1 MLISQ
6 KKATFKNSY
15 GYHRADVLG
24 AILSIFV
31 IWALLIWLIIEA
43 IDRLFNPSEIDG
55 VIMLITS
62 IIGLI
67 CNVAAFLILIWC
79 GVEEN
84 EHGEKENVIAS
95 VLSSYKA
102 KGVRGDDAPLLT
114 ASQRIKMSEHSKS
127 SSKNKLS
134 NKSSSGD

>member
-6 KKATFKNSY
+6 KKATFHNSY

-43 IDRLFNPSEIDG
+43 IDRVINPTEIDG
-55 VIMLITS
+55 VIMLVTS
-62 IIGLI
+62 IIGLL
-67 CNVAAFLILIWC
+67 CNLAAFFILIWC

-84 EHGEKENVIAS
+84 EHGEKENIIAS

-102 KGVRGDDAPLLT
+102 SGVRGNDAPLLT
-114 ASQRIKMSEHSKS
+114 GS
-127 SSKNKLS
+127 
-134 NKSSSGD
+134 